1 MGPPWFRL
9 LDQYRREGHFGLTP
23 SFLVGALRTPPGA
36 VLDEQT
42 SLAEFRALLESMRDE
57 TPSGFHVRIG
67 ECPRLRQPVAAA
79 FIGTPAPGDSSLGE
93 PIPPR
98 EGLPPKLYAWP
109 QYFANASR
117 SASSKL
123 FWLKHKDSYVIYDRR
138 AVTALRHL
146 GCNFPNANYGEY
158 WKCWQEQYSQHRTA
172 IETAASRL
180 PDVRA
185 FLPWH
190 RTEEELMAL
199 ASQQWFLERVF
210 DIYLWEMAPAL

>member
-79 FIGTPAPGDSSLGE
+79 FFGTTAAGNSSLGE
-93 PIPPR
+93 PISSR
-98 EGLPPKLYAWP
+98 EALPPKLYAWP
-109 QYFANASR
+109 QYFANESRDVQSLATALWGVFGTPICAGRFSYRDGAFQPFDASDLEFIQR
-117 SASSKL
+117 A
-123 FWLKHKDSYVIYDRR
+123 LKHEDD
-138 AVTALRHL
+138 A
-146 GCNFPNANYGEY
+146 
-158 WKCWQEQYSQHRTA
+158 
-172 IETAASRL
+172 
-180 PDVRA
+180 
-185 FLPWH
+185 
-190 RTEEELMAL
+190 
-199 ASQQWFLERVF
+199 
-210 DIYLWEMAPAL
+210 